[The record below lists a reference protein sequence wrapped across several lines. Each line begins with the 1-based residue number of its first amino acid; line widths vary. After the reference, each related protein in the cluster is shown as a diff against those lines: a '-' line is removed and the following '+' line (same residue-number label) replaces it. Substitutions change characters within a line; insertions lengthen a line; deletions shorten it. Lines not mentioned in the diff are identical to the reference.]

1 MEAVLADS
9 GFVVALVNKTD
20 PRHLE
25 VREVYLQFPQ
35 ILLPQVVLVE
45 VAYLVGRDVGIPTV
59 IAFLKGIPASR
70 FVLIAST
77 DQDIARAADIIDQ
90 YLDSKVDFVDSTI
103 MAMAERLSITTIL
116 TIDQRDFRIF
126 RPNHCESFRLLP

>member
-9 GFVVALVNKTD
+9 GFVVALVNKAD
-20 PRHLE
+20 PRHVE
-25 VREVYLQFPQ
+25 VRAVYLQFPQ

-59 IAFLKGIPASR
+59 VAFLKGIPASR
-70 FVLIAST
+70 FVLTAST
-77 DQDIARAADIIDQ
+77 DPDIARAANIVEQ

-103 MAMAERLSITTIL
+103 MAMAERLAITTIL

-126 RPNHCESFRLLP
+126 RPSHCESFRLLP